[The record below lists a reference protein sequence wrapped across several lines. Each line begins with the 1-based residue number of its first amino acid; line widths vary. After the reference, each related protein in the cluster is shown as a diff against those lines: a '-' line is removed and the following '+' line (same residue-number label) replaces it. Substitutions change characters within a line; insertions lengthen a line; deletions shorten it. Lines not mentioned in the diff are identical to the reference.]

1 MNRIFIFV
9 LLLNLIIGIYN
20 LSLGL
25 REFVVGSM
33 NTSVGCMNLIVALLL
48 FIPIVKNEN
57 RKKGLK
63 QDLHIFEG

>member
-1 MNRIFIFV
+1 V

-25 REFVVGSM
+25 QEFAAGPM
-33 NTSVGCMNLIVALLL
+33 NTSVGCINLIVALLL
-48 FIPIVKNEN
+48 FIPIVKNGN